1 MPPRQ
6 ASTLF
11 HTHTHHTRTHHTHTP
26 YTHTPYTHTPYT
38 HTIHTHHTH
47 TPYTHTFTI
56 HTHTHTHHTHTIHT
70 HTHNTF
76 LCHVHGTSVLMTTP
90 HNIPNTPSE
99 YPTLPLGTIYSHPLG
114 CKVKYWNMVWF
125 DDLLFFPPT
134 GYTIITSHVRV
145 LSY

>member
-11 HTHTHHTRTHHTHTP
+11 HTHTHHTHTP
-26 YTHTPYTHTPYT
+26 YMHTPY
-38 HTIHTHHTH
+38 
-47 TPYTHTFTI
+47 
-56 HTHTHTHHTHTIHT
+56 THTHTHHTHTHSPYTHTLTIHTPYTHSPYTHTIHTHTLTIHTHT

-90 HNIPNTPSE
+90 HNFPNTPSE
-99 YPTLPLGTIYSHPLG
+99 YPTLPLDTIYCHPLG

-134 GYTIITSHVRV
+134 A
-145 LSY
+145 